1 LFSPF
6 FICLNPNYPS
16 KKKPDNLDSP
26 WYPTLTHKYKPPG
39 PSSLE
44 DMQVTWVATI
54 DAFQSMLS
62 KLRKATEIA
71 VDLEHH
77 SYRSYSG
84 FLCLMQING
93 REEDWLV
100 DLLALRDEVES
111 LNKVF
116 TDPAIV
122 KVPFYLYQLLT
133 NLIIDFRF
141 PWSG

>member
-1 LFSPF
+1 
-6 FICLNPNYPS
+6 
-16 KKKPDNLDSP
+16 
-26 WYPTLTHKYKPPG
+26 
-39 PSSLE
+39 
-44 DMQVTWVATI
+44 
-54 DAFQSMLS
+54 MLS

-84 FLCLMQING
+84 FLRLMQIND

-100 DLLALRDEVES
+100 NLLALRDEVES
-111 LNKVF
+111 LNEVF

-133 NLIIDFRF
+133 NLIIDPRS